1 MNNLFK
7 NIQEYISKKDT
18 EQVAENFML
27 NLVNSG
33 MSPKQVSDIIVHLN
47 KIALKELEDRKEKTK
62 ELLENYEQSVAQL
75 KLQK

>member
-75 KLQK
+75 KFN